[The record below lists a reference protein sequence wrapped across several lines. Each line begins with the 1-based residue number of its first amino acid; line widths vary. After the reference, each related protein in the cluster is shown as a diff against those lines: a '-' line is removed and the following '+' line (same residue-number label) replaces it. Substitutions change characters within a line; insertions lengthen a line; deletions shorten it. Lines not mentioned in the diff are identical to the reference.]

1 MSLLS
6 WVLPVRTVLNW
17 FIKNVL
23 ISQVMMLLGIHW
35 AELSAGA
42 EEVNILLLCQDMSCL
57 DQMVSLFGDEQDLMN
72 SWMSIIGNTKY
83 KFFHIGG
90 PQIARRVWRDYGT
103 MDAVVYI
110 VNADAIISA
119 RGRTEELNA
128 ELREQFAGPR
138 EDLIDLRSDEA
149 FAEAPFLI
157 FGLRFLEGILNPR
170 ERLRYF
176 LPRGFLGQSSIQNAV
191 SRWF

>member
-6 WVLPVRTVLNW
+6 WVLPVRAVLNW
-17 FIKNVL
+17 FIRSFF

-35 AELSAGA
+35 VELGAAA
-42 EEVNILLLCQDMSCL
+42 EEVNILLLCQDMACL
-57 DQMVSLFGDEQDLMN
+57 DQMVSLFGDERDLMN
-72 SWMSIIGNTKY
+72 SWVSIIGNTKY

-90 PQIARRVWRDYGT
+90 PQIARRVWRDYGA

-110 VNADAIISA
+110 VNADAIIMGHA
-119 RGRTEELNA
+119 VPG
-128 ELREQFAGPR
+128 AG
-138 EDLIDLRSDEA
+138 EDLINLSYDEA
-149 FAEAPFLI
+149 FQEAPFLI
-157 FGLRFLEGILNPR
+157 FGLRFLEGFLDPRERR

>member
-1 MSLLS
+1 
-6 WVLPVRTVLNW
+6 
-17 FIKNVL
+17 
-23 ISQVMMLLGIHW
+23 
-35 AELSAGA
+35 
-42 EEVNILLLCQDMSCL
+42 
-57 DQMVSLFGDEQDLMN
+57 
-72 SWMSIIGNTKY
+72 MSIIGNTKY

-138 EDLIDLRSDEA
+138 KDLIDLRSDEA

-157 FGLRFLEGILNPR
+157 FGLRFLEGNSPSVFAFGKLEVDVTASASFTWLFINTNTRAQIL
-170 ERLRYF
+170 
-176 LPRGFLGQSSIQNAV
+176 
-191 SRWF
+191 